1 MRWTTYLPPVLLF
14 VPAAASVMAHGAWTW
29 FVPAFTFGLLPL
41 LDRAAWAS
49 EDNLDADGEAH
60 AAADPRYDALLLAVV
75 VGQLGL
81 LALFLTRIHAG
92 GLTPVELS
100 GLVATMGV
108 GCGVYGIN
116 VGHELGHRR
125 ERWAQRA
132 AQTLLL
138 TSLYMH
144 FFIEHNRGHHR
155 RVATPDDPAS
165 ARLGETVYTFWLRS
179 VVGSFADAW
188 VLERD
193 RLAANGRGPWSTDNQ
208 LLQFVAVELAA
219 IGVVG
224 AMFGTTALAAWCVA
238 AGLGALLLET
248 VNYVEHYGLQRQRTA
263 QGAWERVRPEH
274 SWNSNRPMGR
284 VFLFELTRHSDH
296 HAHATRPFAVLRHHD
311 EAPELPHGYPAMVL
325 AALVPPL
332 FFAVMHPALD
342 GWRARQQAH
351 AAA

>member
-14 VPAAASVMAHGAWTW
+14 VPAAASLQAHGAWTW

-41 LDRAAWAS
+41 LDRAAWATTA
-49 EDNLDADGEAH
+49 NLDAAGEDEVT
-60 AAADPRYDALLLAVV
+60 ADPRYDALLLAVV
-75 VGQLGL
+75 AGQLGL
-81 LALFLTRIHAG
+81 LGLFLARVQAG
-92 GLTPVELS
+92 GLTPLEWGGVL
-100 GLVATMGV
+100 ATMGV

-125 ERWAQRA
+125 EAWAQRA
-132 AQTLLL
+132 AQTLLF

-165 ARLGETVYTFWLRS
+165 ARFGETVYAFWLRS
-179 VVGSFADAW
+179 VTGSFADAW
-188 VLERD
+188 ALERD
-193 RLAANGRGPWSTDNQ
+193 RLTAQGRSAWGLDNQ
-208 LLQFVAVELAA
+208 LLRFVAVELTA
-219 IGVVG
+219 VVG
-224 AMFGTTALAAWCVA
+224 VGLALGPAPLAAWLISA
-238 AGLGALLLET
+238 LIGALLLET

-296 HAHATRPFAVLRHHD
+296 HAHATRPFPVLRHHD

-332 FFAVMHPALD
+332 FFALMHPALD
-342 GWRARQQAH
+342 GWRARQGAP